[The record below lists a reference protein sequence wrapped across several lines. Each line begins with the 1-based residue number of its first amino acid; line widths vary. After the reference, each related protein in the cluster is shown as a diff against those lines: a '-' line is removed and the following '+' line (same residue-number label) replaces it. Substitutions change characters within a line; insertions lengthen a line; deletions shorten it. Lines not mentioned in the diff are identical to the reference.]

1 MGTLVTCNAIEKHFG
16 TRELFN
22 GLSICFEDDERVGF
36 LGPNG
41 AGKTTFMKIIAGLEN
56 ANGGEINRRRS
67 LRIVF
72 LEQEDRF
79 TEGATVEQVLHEALL
94 DQPMEPYER
103 ETQASIIMSK
113 FGYADPDQKVEAL
126 SGGWRKRLAIAR
138 AVIQEPDLLLMDE
151 PTNHLDLEGIQWLEN
166 MLLASPFSFI
176 AVSHDRYFLDRVT
189 TRVVE
194 LNPIYPDGYFSVS
207 GNYSMFLEK
216 RADYLEARLAKQV
229 TMTNIVRREDAF
241 LKSKAKARRSKSKAR
256 IDDAY
261 RLKDELRDLKQ
272 RNAQTVTAGIDFQGT
287 GRQSKKLLQAKGL
300 SKSLGGKLLF
310 NDFSLMM
317 SPGMR
322 LGILGP
328 NGCGKTTLVR
338 VLTGELPPDE
348 GTVDLAEKLRVV
360 VFDQKREVLPQD
372 VTLRE
377 ALVGKDDHVD
387 FRGRNFHVTAWSK
400 RFLFTMDQL
409 EMPVRE
415 LSGGEQARILIARL
429 MLQPVDLLI
438 LDEPTNDLDIT
449 SLDVLEESLL
459 EFDGA
464 IILVSHDRFMLD
476 RVCTEFVGLLG
487 DGQVGHFGD
496 REQWQT
502 RTSGGADNKSGKGK
516 GKAKKNK
523 GKAAPGKL
531 SSSETAELR
540 DMEATIQEADGR
552 VEICRK
558 ATEDPEV
565 AGDHVEVE
573 KRWNE
578 FQAALKH
585 AEVLYA
591 RWEELEA
598 KAK

>member
-1 MGTLVTCNAIEKHFG
+1 MGTLVTCKEIEKHFG
-16 TRELFN
+16 TRELFS
-22 GLSICFEDDERVGF
+22 GLSIGFEDGERVGF

-41 AGKTTFMKIIAGLEN
+41 AGKTTFMKILAGLEF
-56 ANGGEINRRRS
+56 ATGGEVNRRRS

-79 TEGATVEQVLHEALL
+79 SEGVTVEQALLEALA
-94 DQPMEPYER
+94 DYPMEDYER

-113 FGYADPDQKVEAL
+113 FGYENPDQKVEAL

-166 MLLASPFSFI
+166 LLLAAPFSFI

-194 LNPIYPDGYFSVS
+194 LNQTYPDGYFSVS
-207 GNYSMFLEK
+207 GNYTMFLEK
-216 RADYLEARLAKQV
+216 RADYLESRLARQV

-241 LKSKAKARRSKSKAR
+241 LKSKAKARRTKSKVR
-256 IDDAY
+256 IDEAY
-261 RLKDELRDLKQ
+261 RLKDELRDLSQ
-272 RNAQTVTAGIDFQGT
+272 RNAHSVKAGIDFRGS
-287 GRQSKKLLQAKGL
+287 GRQSKKLLQANGL
-300 SKSLGGKLLF
+300 SKSLGGKVLF
-310 NDFSLMM
+310 SDFSIML

-328 NGCGKTTLVR
+328 NGSGKTTLIR
-338 VLTGELPPDE
+338 VLTGSLPPDE
-348 GTVDLAEKLRVV
+348 GTVKLAENLRVV
-360 VFDQKREVLPQD
+360 VFDQNREALPQD

-377 ALVGKDDHVD
+377 ALAGKDDHVE
-387 FRGRNFHVTAWSK
+387 FRGQDIHIRAWSK
-400 RFLFTMDQL
+400 RFLFTVDQL
-409 EMPVRE
+409 DMPVGD

-429 MLQPVDLLI
+429 MLQPMDLLI

-464 IILVSHDRFMLD
+464 IVLVSHDRFMLD
-476 RVCTEFVGLLG
+476 RVCTEFVGLVG
-487 DGQVGHFGD
+487 DGQVGHYGD
-496 REQWQT
+496 RAQWQA
-502 RTSGGADNKSGKGK
+502 RKSAGNAGNSKKNKAKKAK
-516 GKAKKNK
+516 GKASQS
-523 GKAAPGKL
+523 GL
-531 SSSETAELR
+531 SSGEKYELR
-540 DMEATIQEADGR
+540 EMEATIQEADAL
-552 VEICRK
+552 VESCQR
-558 ATEDPEV
+558 ATEDPNV
-565 AGDHVEVE
+565 AGDHAEVE

-578 FQAALKH
+578 FQTAQKK
-585 AEVLYA
+585 AEMLYA